1 MTANDGWRQAVD
13 GELLTAVFWRWS
25 LPLNPFTP
33 AHFTCFPQE
42 RQIVS
47 QEYERLSNFYN
58 TDLSTIESKT
68 FPYLMIQHMKPFN
81 KHPPPT
87 GIHTQEMVYTPYTRI
102 WYLGGVTLDLLICW
116 AVFLPWYGV
125 HVRFKKK
132 FTVSTKAKKN
142 IQYQYPLLHLKFYY

>member
-102 WYLGGVTLDLLICW
+102 VMVLKGGHCVTVWICW
-116 AVFLPWYGV
+116 FAELYSY
-125 HVRFKKK
+125 RD
-132 FTVSTKAKKN
+132 TVSTLDSKKSSRCPQKQKKTSN
-142 IQYQYPLLHLKFYY
+142 TNTPSYI